1 MYFFN
6 VGFNAKNNIR
16 SELSFQQ
23 GMSAHIIFSMD
34 NSQLNKK
41 IKQNLYIYIKF
52 FKLSLEH
59 HFHSQF
65 SINLRMVSTLK
76 IHSLRENVNLSIF

>member
-16 SELSFQQ
+16 LELSFQQ
-23 GMSAHIIFSMD
+23 GMSAHIFSMD

-41 IKQNLYIYIKF
+41 IFQNHSIYIKF

-65 SINLRMVSTLK
+65 SINLWMVSTL
-76 IHSLRENVNLSIF
+76 INHSERKNIILPIF

>member
-6 VGFNAKNNIR
+6 VVR
-16 SELSFQQ
+16 TTFQQ
-23 GMSAHIIFSMD
+23 GMSAHIIFSID

-52 FKLSLEH
+52 FKLTIEH

-65 SINLRMVSTLK
+65 SINLWMVSTL
-76 IHSLRENVNLSIF
+76 INHSEIENVILPIS